1 MTKKPNAKPDS
12 PVHVY
17 QKDEVSLGNLQEKID
32 DIQSQGYFDPTARN
46 NSRTFGQLIPPSV
59 RNSEPS
65 WTTERVLLA
74 AFLVFMFLTFT
85 LLGLIQ
91 SFAE

>member
-1 MTKKPNAKPDS
+1 MTKKPDEKPNS
-12 PVHVY
+12 PVYVY

-32 DIQSQGYFDPTARN
+32 DTQSQGYFDPSARN
-46 NSRTFGQLIPPSV
+46 ISGTFGQFIPPAADK
-59 RNSEPS
+59 REPS

-74 AFLVFMFLTFT
+74 AFLVSMFLTLT
-85 LLGLIQ
+85 LLGLMQ